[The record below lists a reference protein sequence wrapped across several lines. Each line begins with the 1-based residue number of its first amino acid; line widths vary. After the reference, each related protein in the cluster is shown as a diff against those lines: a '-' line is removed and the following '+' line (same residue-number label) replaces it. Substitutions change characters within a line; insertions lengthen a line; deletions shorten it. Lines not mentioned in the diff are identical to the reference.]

1 MMHEQGELFLALGE
15 FSRQRS
21 RKSLPGLELR
31 LLSTFNKSILNI
43 SPGQDE
49 S

>member
-1 MMHEQGELFLALGE
+1 MMPDMGELFLALGE

-31 LLSTFNKSILNI
+31 LLSTFDKSILNI